1 MATREE
7 LEEKYDDCQET
18 PDYVAVALEAFKDL
32 DDKDWAVELYEE
44 GADWAATAQDFLA
57 LSTGAKV
64 ILGDAEKAAEYF
76 DQAKSACRDAGEMT
90 DLAVASAGAG
100 DTDGAREM
108 FAAAAEKAAKAAEFL
123 GLSNRAAA
131 DLAKLSD
138 VKMLMG
144 RSCHEALFDRS
155 EQCTG
160 CPLAAKDEPA
170 EFDDGRTG
178 RLIDGRDPAD
188 YARAVREI
196 LDDDDRR
203 AAMSAAS
210 VERARRYTW
219 SFAAARLRRLYG
231 DLTVRERVM
240 CR

>member
-123 GLSNRAAA
+123 GLSKKINDALGDKELAREVSAKAKEQCQTPA
-131 DLAKLSD
+131 DFIELAKGLID
-138 VKMLMG
+138 
-144 RSCHEALFDRS
+144 D
-155 EQCTG
+155 
-160 CPLAAKDEPA
+160 
-170 EFDDGRTG
+170 FDDPEQAKEVLTQATG
-178 RLIDGRDPAD
+178 SCKSGAD
-188 YARAVREI
+188 
-196 LDDDDRR
+196 
-203 AAMSAAS
+203 
-210 VERARRYTW
+210 
-219 SFAAARLRRLYG
+219 FAALATSAG
-231 DLTVRERVM
+231 
-240 CR
+240 